1 MRTKQEQIEKIQEII
16 NNCYEV
22 DSYIAAEGSEGGYID
37 TEEAA
42 KAIVEAGYGD
52 VSEYKAE
59 REMLGSQ
66 IKVLKQRLNN
76 KYVEIEQLKS
86 EFNQLQTNAEI
97 LASGVRDLNHE
108 NYELTQKL
116 AKQTRIARD
125 ANAKCTGAER
135 YLRPFQYKADRLETK
150 CNDLKRLSDWQREEI
165 KRLKAEVNKGCDNCE
180 TVKQAQIDAL
190 TKLKDSYGLYYL
202 SAFGVKERM
211 LADILNPMIEELKK

>member
-1 MRTKQEQIEKIQEII
+1 MIKTEQELKDALEDIFFDALTDKSNPPYYTDKVDPENDGYWQCKV
-16 NNCYEV
+16 YELCA
-22 DSYIAAEGSEGGYID
+22 DELI
-37 TEEAA
+37 
-42 KAIVEAGYGD
+42 KRGYGD

-59 REMLGSQ
+59 IER
-66 IKVLKQRLNN
+66 LKAEYE
-76 KYVEIEQLKS
+76 K
-86 EFNQLQTNAEI
+86 LQTNAEI

-180 TVKQAQIDAL
+180 TVKQAQIDAIN
-190 TKLKDSYGLYYL
+190 TIVKYCETPSHWNELKDCKL
-202 SAFGVKERM
+202 FGGKSDDLRNFLNGIFKEV
-211 LADILNPMIEELKK
+211 EK